1 MCSWSIR
8 VAIGER
14 ILLEFLEFDLENDTK
29 CQSDHLTVYV
39 DEDSRIGDGGS
50 IYTNY
55 SFTFC
60 NWLHVSPYDLAYQ
73 GGSVAVNHPL
83 QFLLVLP
90 IVSQY
95 SLYQM

>member
-55 SFTFC
+55 NFAILLPSAIGCMFHLMT
-60 NWLHVSPYDLAYQ
+60 LLTR
-73 GGSVAVNHPL
+73 AVLWRSTTLSNSYWCFP
-83 QFLLVLP
+83 
-90 IVSQY
+90 
-95 SLYQM
+95 